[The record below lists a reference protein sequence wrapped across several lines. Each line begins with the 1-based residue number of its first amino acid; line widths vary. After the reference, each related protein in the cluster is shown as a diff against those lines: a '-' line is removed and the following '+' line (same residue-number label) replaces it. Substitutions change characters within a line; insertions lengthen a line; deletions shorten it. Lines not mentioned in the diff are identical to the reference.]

1 MAEYIL
7 EMNSITKTFPGVKA
21 LDNVNLKVKKGEIH
35 ALVGENGA
43 GKSTLMNVLSGI
55 YPYGSYEGDIVY
67 DGEICK
73 FKEIKDSERKGIVII
88 HQELALV
95 PYMTIA
101 ENMFLGNEQGKKF
114 SIDWTTTYGRAEELM
129 KKVGLHEDPHTLVKD
144 IGVGKQQ
151 LVEIAKALAKD
162 VKLLILDEPT
172 ASLNESDSQALL
184 ELMLEFKKQGMTSII
199 ISHKLNEISYVA
211 DKITVIRDGSTI
223 ETMDKKVDD
232 FSENRII
239 RGMVGR
245 ELSNRFPARENVKI
259 GDVCME
265 VKNWTVH
272 HPLTP
277 AKKVVD
283 DVSFY
288 VRRGEVVGI
297 SGLMGAGRTELAM
310 SLFGRSYG
318 TGISGTLRMNGKEV
332 HLKNVRQAID
342 HKLAYVTEDRKGNGL
357 ILSNPIYTNTSLA
370 KMDEVS
376 SFGVIDKLKEVQVA
390 EDYRQ
395 KLHTKAPSVYQNV
408 GNLSGGNQQK
418 VLLAKWMLTDPDV
431 LILDEPTRGIDVG
444 AKYEIYCI
452 INDLVA
458 AGKSVIII
466 SSELPE
472 VLGMSDRIYV
482 MNEGKI
488 VGEVDGKEAT
498 QEIIMSYIMKSGKGA

>member
-73 FKEIKDSERKGIVII
+73 FEEIKDSERKGIVII

-376 SFGVIDKLKEVQVA
+376 RFGVIDKLKEVQVA

>member
-114 SIDWTTTYGRAEELM
+114 SIDWTTTYGHAEELM

-376 SFGVIDKLKEVQVA
+376 RFGVIDKLKEVQVA

>member
-114 SIDWTTTYGRAEELM
+114 SIDWTTTYGRAEDLM

-376 SFGVIDKLKEVQVA
+376 RFGVIDKLKEVQVA